1 MDSRIMQA
9 FQKEIT
15 CPLCMKYFID
25 PITLACGHSF
35 CRPCVYLGWHN
46 LPDHVIC
53 SECKQMVQKRNFK
66 TNICM
71 KKLAAIV
78 RKNSLWQF
86 LSSEEH
92 MCGAHKEMKKIFCEE
107 GRNFLCLLCSKSQ
120 EHEAHKH
127 WPIEIAAEEH
137 REIMV
142 KKMQCL
148 WDKYCETYRNLTM
161 EILIMGSWENY
172 INLRREA
179 IRVEYG
185 KMSATYYE
193 EECHHLERLQKE
205 SKDIFE
211 QLKES
216 KTRMAHMTA
225 ILRGMYEELKEI
237 CHRPDVEL
245 LQVFGDILH
254 RIESMQLYIVQ
265 PVNPE
270 LSARPITGLIDRLN
284 FFQVDITL
292 CPERVNCHV
301 FLYGELRNL
310 NVGCYPQG
318 ASWITPTSECF
329 LAWGTHTFT
338 TGRYYWEVEVG
349 DSWNWALGVCND
361 YWKKNRNYKMDEVE
375 GLFLLGCVKEGS
387 HCTLFT
393 TSPLVLQYVPR
404 PIGRIGVFLDYEG
417 RMVSFINVAQ
427 SSLIHSILSCSFSP
441 RLKPVVCC
449 SHI

>member
-1 MDSRIMQA
+1 MDSRIMKA

-15 CPLCMKYFID
+15 CPLCMKYFVD
-25 PITLACGHSF
+25 PVTLACGHSF
-35 CRPCVYLGWHN
+35 CRPCVYLGWHD

-78 RKNSLWQF
+78 RKTSLWQF

-107 GRNFLCLLCSKSQ
+107 DKNFLCFLCSKSQ

-137 REIMV
+137 RVRKLYPRIREF
-142 KKMQCL
+142 QQ
-148 WDKYCETYRNLTM
+148 E
-161 EILIMGSWENY
+161 
-172 INLRREA
+172 EA

-185 KMSATYYE
+185 KMPATYYE
-193 EECHHLERLQKE
+193 EEKHHLERLQKE

-216 KTRMAHMTA
+216 KTRMAHMTEM
-225 ILRGMYEELKEI
+225 LRGIYEEVKEI
-237 CHRPDVEL
+237 CHRSDVEL
-245 LQVFGDILH
+245 LQVTTDTWGC
-254 RIESMQLYIVQ
+254 RISMYIQ

-270 LSARPITGLIDRLN
+270 LSAGPITGLIDRLN
-284 FFQVDITL
+284 SFRVDITL
-292 CPERVNCHV
+292 CHEKVYSHI
-301 FLYGELRNL
+301 FLYGELRSV
-310 NVGCYPQG
+310 NVACSAQG
-318 ASWITPTSECF
+318 SSLIIPTSECF
-329 LAWGTHTFT
+329 LAWGTHTFS

-361 YWKKNRNYKMDEVE
+361 DWKNNRNYKINEVE

-387 HCTLFT
+387 QCTLFT
-393 TSPLVLQYVPR
+393 TSPLALQYVPR
-404 PIGRIGVFLDYEG
+404 PIGLIGVFLDYEG
-417 RMVSFINVAQ
+417 RTVSFINVAQ
-427 SSLIHSILSCSFSP
+427 SSLIHSILFCSFSP
-441 RLKPVVCC
+441 LVNAVFCC

>member
-15 CPLCMKYFID
+15 CPLCMKCFID
-25 PITLACGHSF
+25 PVTLACGHSF
-35 CRPCVYLGWHN
+35 CRPCVYLGWHD
-46 LPDHVIC
+46 LPDHVTC

-86 LSSEEH
+86 LSFEEH

-107 GRNFLCLLCSKSQ
+107 DKNFLCLLCSKSQ

-127 WPIEIAAEEH
+127 WPIELAAEEH
-137 REIMV
+137 RENMV
-142 KKMQCL
+142 KKMKCL
-148 WDKYCETYRNLTM
+148 WDKYCESYRNLTM
-161 EILIMGSWENY
+161 EMLIMGSWE
-172 INLRREA
+172 
-179 IRVEYG
+179 VSS
-185 KMSATYYE
+185 M
-193 EECHHLERLQKE
+193 
-205 SKDIFE
+205 
-211 QLKES
+211 
-216 KTRMAHMTA
+216 
-225 ILRGMYEELKEI
+225 
-237 CHRPDVEL
+237 
-245 LQVFGDILH
+245 
-254 RIESMQLYIVQ
+254 IESMQLYIVQ

-270 LSARPITGLIDRLN
+270 LSTGPITGLIDRLN
-284 FFQVDITL
+284 SFRVDITL
-292 CPERVNCHV
+292 CRKRANCHV
-301 FLYGELRNL
+301 FLYGELRSV
-310 NVGCYPQG
+310 NVGCDPPG
-318 ASWITPTSECF
+318 ASLVTPTSECF
-329 LAWGTHTFT
+329 LAWGTQTFA

-361 YWKKNRNYKMDEVE
+361 YWKKNRNYKTDEVE

-393 TSPLVLQYVPR
+393 TCPLVLQYVPR

-417 RMVSFINVAQ
+417 GAVSFINVAQ

-441 RLKPVVCC
+441 HVNPVFCC